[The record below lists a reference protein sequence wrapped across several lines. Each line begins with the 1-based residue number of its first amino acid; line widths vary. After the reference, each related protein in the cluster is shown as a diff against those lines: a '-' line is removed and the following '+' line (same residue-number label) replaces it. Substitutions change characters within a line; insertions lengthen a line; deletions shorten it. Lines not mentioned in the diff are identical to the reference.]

1 MTLNDILQSRSVK
14 ELAQT
19 AKAKAPVTSHRE
31 EKAGEG
37 FDLSPVQK
45 LYMQSTDS
53 YKGAARFNQSIT
65 VRVSRRVEGEVLR
78 RAIRAVTSQHSMFR
92 ARFSKNHS
100 GNWQQK
106 AEIVSF
112 QKLVPGS
119 VILTLRL
126 GCRYFFPFPNALCER
141 HSGYGPQDRRQSVML
156 RSPKWTDL
164 CRRPVQSS

>member
-31 EKAGEG
+31 EKAGES

-45 LYMQSTDS
+45 LYMNSTGF

-78 RAIRAVTSQHSMFR
+78 RAIKAVSGQHSMFR
-92 ARFSKNHS
+92 ARFSKTKS

-106 AEIVSF
+106 ASNVSEESCAF
-112 QKLVPGS
+112 S
-119 VILTLRL
+119 TS
-126 GCRYFFPFPNALCER
+126 N
-141 HSGYGPQDRRQSVML
+141 
-156 RSPKWTDL
+156 
-164 CRRPVQSS
+164 